1 MDDGVKDNCNGVA
14 DNDVRRNGRQR
25 WQDVDGDGV
34 TGDNDNDDGHGATRC
49 DNKDKW
55 ATGNDNDNNGNGATG
70 NDVDDY
76 GMTMAMA

>member
-1 MDDGVKDNCNGVA
+1 
-14 DNDVRRNGRQR
+14 
-25 WQDVDGDGV
+25 V

-55 ATGNDNDNNGNGATG
+55 ATGNDNDNDGNGATG

>member
-34 TGDNDNDDGHGATRC
+34 TGDNDNDDGNLGLGARPPPPSSLPTFPAGGGIRV
-49 DNKDKW
+49 
-55 ATGNDNDNNGNGATG
+55 GLL
-70 NDVDDY
+70 
-76 GMTMAMA
+76 